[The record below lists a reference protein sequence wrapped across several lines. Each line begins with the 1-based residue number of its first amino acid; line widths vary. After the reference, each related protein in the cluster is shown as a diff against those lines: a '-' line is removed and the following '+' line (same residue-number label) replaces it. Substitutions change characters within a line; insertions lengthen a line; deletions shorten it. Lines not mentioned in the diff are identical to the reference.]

1 MKPFLST
8 KNHNSKRE
16 EKIDQAGRKIS
27 NAMVKGLKKLAAL
40 IDVEFLEVLPHVFG
54 DESAQTDAKVNLI
67 LVDAKEIYERGELA
81 LKKLD
86 RSNFS

>member
-1 MKPFLST
+1 
-8 KNHNSKRE
+8 
-16 EKIDQAGRKIS
+16 
-27 NAMVKGLKKLAAL
+27 MVKGLKKLAAL

-67 LVDAKEIYERGELA
+67 LVGAKKIYERGELA